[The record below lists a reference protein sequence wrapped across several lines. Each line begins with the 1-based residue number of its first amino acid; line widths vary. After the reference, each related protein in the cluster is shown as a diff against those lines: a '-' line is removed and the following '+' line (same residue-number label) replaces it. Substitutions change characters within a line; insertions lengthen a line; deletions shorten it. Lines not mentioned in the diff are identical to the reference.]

1 MTALVEAYENLLLKN
16 VTTVHSIEGGL
27 RNLTWLLP
35 GRFADAEVA
44 SEGCEYGPLVCDR
57 GEWRA

>member
-1 MTALVEAYENLLLKN
+1 MSALVDAYEDLLLKN
-16 VTTVHSIEGGL
+16 VTTVHSVEAGL

-44 SEGCEYGPLVCDR
+44 SEGCESLGRLV
-57 GEWRA
+57 